1 ELSVIEEGKAYE
13 QLISMHSLTQEA
25 LAQRLGKSQSTV
37 ANRIRLL
44 SLPEEIQAGLMEKKL
59 TERHARALMKLK
71 DETLQIEY
79 YNKTIE
85 EQWRVRQTED
95 KLNAWLGKKQAPKQQ
110 RKKPKFVSKDVR
122 IPTNTIKRSLKM
134 IAETGIKVEAEEEE

>member
-1 ELSVIEEGKAYE
+1 
-13 QLISMHSLTQEA
+13 
-25 LAQRLGKSQSTV
+25 STV

-79 YNKTIE
+79 YNKTID
-85 EQWRVRQTED
+85 EQWTVREVED
-95 KLNAWLGKKQAPKQQ
+95 KVNARLGKKQAPKKQ
-110 RKKPKFVSKDVR
+110 RKKPKLMSKEER
-122 IPTNTIKRSLKM
+122 IATNTIKRSVKM
-134 IAETGIKVEAEEEE
+134 MAETGING